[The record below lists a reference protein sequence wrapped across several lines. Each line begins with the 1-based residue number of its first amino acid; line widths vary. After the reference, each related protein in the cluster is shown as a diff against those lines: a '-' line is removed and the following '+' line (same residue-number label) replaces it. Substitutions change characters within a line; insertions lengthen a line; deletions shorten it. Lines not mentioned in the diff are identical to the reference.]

1 MNIQKTLSALDIS
14 ASGMRAQR
22 RRMNA
27 VASNIANIE
36 TTKTENGEPYRRKIV
51 VMQAGPSERTF
62 AQILDREDQRIKT
75 SHPRHIKTVR
85 SFNGDKSIG
94 VPVQGDLKNV
104 QENAFR
110 TLYDPDHP
118 DSDADGYLRMPNI
131 NVVTEMVNMITAS
144 RSYEA
149 NATVIDAS
157 KSMARKALDI

>member
-1 MNIQKTLSALDIS
+1 MNIQKALTALDIS

-36 TTKTENGEPYRRKIV
+36 TTKKENGEPYRRRVV
-51 VMQAGPSERTF
+51 VMEAGSSDNTF
-62 AQILDREDQRIKT
+62 AKILNREDQRIKT
-75 SHPRHIKTVR
+75 SHPRHIQTIR
-85 SFNGDKSIG
+85 SHNDDNGIG
-94 VPVQGDLKNV
+94 IPVQGELIDV
-104 QENAFR
+104 QDNAFR
-110 TLYDPDHP
+110 TMYDPDHP
-118 DSDADGYLRMPNI
+118 DSDADGYVRMPNI

-157 KSMARKALDI
+157 KSMSRKALEI

>member
-1 MNIQKTLSALDIS
+1 MNIQKTLTALDIS

-22 RRMNA
+22 LRMNA

-36 TTKTENGEPYRRKIV
+36 TTKTENGEPYRRKVV
-51 VMQAGPSERTF
+51 VMEAGNSGTTF
-62 AQILDREDQRIKT
+62 AKILDREDQRIKI
-75 SHPRHIKTVR
+75 SHPRHIQMVR
-85 SFNGDKSIG
+85 SHNDDKSIN
-94 VPVQGDLKNV
+94 VPVQGELKIL

-110 TLYDPDHP
+110 TVYDPDHP
-118 DSDADGYLRMPNI
+118 DSDADGYVRMPNI

-157 KSMARKALDI
+157 KSMSRKALEI

>member
-1 MNIQKTLSALDIS
+1 MNIQKALTALDIS

-36 TTKTENGEPYRRKIV
+36 TTKTENGEPYRRRVV

-62 AQILDREDQRIKT
+62 AQILNREDERIKI
-75 SHPRHIKTVR
+75 SNPRHIQSVR
-85 SFNGDKSIG
+85 SYNDDDGIG
-94 VPVQGDLKNV
+94 VPVQGELQDV
-104 QENAFR
+104 QDNAFR
-110 TLYDPDHP
+110 TMYDPDHP
-118 DSDADGYLRMPNI
+118 DSDADGYVRMPNI

-157 KSMARKALDI
+157 KSMSKKALEI